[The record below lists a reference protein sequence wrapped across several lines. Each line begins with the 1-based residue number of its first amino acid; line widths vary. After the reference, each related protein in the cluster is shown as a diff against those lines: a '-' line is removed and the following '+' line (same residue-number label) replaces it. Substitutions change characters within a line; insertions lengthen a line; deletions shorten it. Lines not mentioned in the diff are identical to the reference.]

1 MQRRR
6 RAEAFPA
13 PLSSFVGRRDE
24 RAALEGLLASGARLV
39 TLTGPGGI
47 GKTRLATEVGR
58 GMIRDGVP
66 VVLCDLSETFTR
78 VDLVSRVATALGAS
92 GGPMA
97 EKPLAAHVG
106 ASLAR
111 EGKCFVVLDNF
122 EQLASHASVLGAWL
136 EAASEAVFLVT
147 SRERLHVPGEHVL
160 ELLPLGHVGAGI
172 EGDPRDCDAVR
183 LLVERGRAS
192 SARFTLADEDLP
204 AAAAIVRALDGIPL
218 AIELCAARLGVLGV
232 RQLRDQLAESA
243 LATTVSVRAPSARHA
258 TMRGA
263 IEWSWRL
270 LDPEARATLAR
281 CSVFHGGFKLDAV
294 RSVLALPANAGG
306 TAAALD
312 AMQALH
318 DRSLVRMLDGANV
331 AERRFTLYETVR
343 EYAAMQLE
351 ASQERS
357 AVAALHAA
365 HYLAVGERLATEAD
379 GPRGVEAREELA
391 REVANLWAIA
401 REPASPADG
410 LRALLA
416 MESLYSERGPIDP
429 YAEALDRAIAAAE
442 EPSARSLRARAVLV
456 RGRLDITRGAF
467 DDAIAHF
474 ARAREEAAALSDRG
488 LGALAA
494 SKLAVIGAFR
504 DLDVESTFA
513 EAERLARE
521 VGDPRL
527 EGICVSDRASARS
540 RAGQELEALRDREHT
555 VRCFDR
561 AGDARRHAVALGFLG
576 SSCLATGQTA
586 DAERHTLAAAHA
598 LRAFG
603 DTRTEGQVLGFL
615 ARARHQR
622 GATAEA
628 RAVLATALDALVRV
642 GERWFEGVYR
652 GWLGDLHLDD
662 DRTEDAVTA
671 YGHAIAILEPSER
684 PYASLFR
691 AALDV
696 ARVTSD
702 RAALC
707 EPIPL
712 SGLPATI
719 ASAVRL
725 HRAHVDVLRGD
736 TSTAGDALEAAEATR
751 GLSDDVR
758 FAERML
764 RRAIERAPRDDADNG
779 GLTIGPAAR
788 WFRRGSSPRVE
799 LERHRGLRLVLLR
812 LVEARMASPGT
823 SVSRPELIAAG
834 WPGELIRPTAAMNR
848 LNVSLSRLKRLGLR
862 DLVRTR
868 DDGVLLDPAIPCSV
882 KKD

>member
-6 RAEAFPA
+6 AQAFPA
-13 PLSSFVGRRDE
+13 ALSSFVGRREE
-24 RAALEGLLASGARLV
+24 RIALESLLASGARLV

-58 GMIRDGVP
+58 RMVRDGIP
-66 VVLCDLSETFTR
+66 VVMCDLSETFTR
-78 VDLVSRVATALGAS
+78 IDLVSRVATALGAS

-122 EQLASHASVLGAWL
+122 EQLAAHASLLGSWL
-136 EAASEAVFLVT
+136 EAAADAVFLVT
-147 SRERLHVPGEHVL
+147 SRERLHVPGEHVV

-172 EGDPRDCDAVR
+172 EGDPRECDAVR

-192 SARFTLADEDLP
+192 SSRFTLADEDLP
-204 AAAAIVRALDGIPL
+204 IAAGIVRALDGIPL
-218 AIELCAARLGVLGV
+218 AIELCAARLGVLGI

-243 LATTVSVRAPSARHA
+243 LATTISVRAPSARHA

-270 LDPEARATLAR
+270 LEPEARATLAR
-281 CSVFHGGFKLDAV
+281 CAVFHGGFKLDAV
-294 RSVLALPANAGG
+294 RSILELPANAGG

-343 EYAAMQLE
+343 EYALMQLE
-351 ASQERS
+351 ETHERRF
-357 AVAALHAA
+357 VTVLHAT
-365 HYLAVGERLATEAD
+365 HYLAVGERLALEAD

-401 REPASPADG
+401 RDPSSPRDG

-416 MESLYSERGPIDP
+416 MEPLYSERGPIDP
-429 YAEALDRAIAAAE
+429 YADALDRAIAVAPEGA
-442 EPSARSLRARAVLV
+442 LRARAVLV
-456 RGRLDITRGAF
+456 RGRLDITRGVF
-467 DDAIAHF
+467 DAAIANF
-474 ARAREEAAALSDRG
+474 ARARDEASIFDDRG
-488 LGALAA
+488 LVALAT

-504 DLDVESTFA
+504 DLDVGATFA
-513 EAERLARE
+513 EAERLAKE

-561 AGDARRHAVALGFLG
+561 AGDARRHAIALGFLG

-586 DAERHTLAAAHA
+586 DAERHTLAASHA

-628 RAVLATALDALVRV
+628 RAVLVTALDALVRV

-662 DRTEDAVTA
+662 DRTDDAITA
-671 YGHAIAILEPSER
+671 YGHAIAILEPAGER

-696 ARVTSD
+696 ARVTID
-702 RAALC
+702 RGARC
-707 EPIPL
+707 EEVVVD
-712 SGLPATI
+712 GLPATF
-719 ASAVRL
+719 ATAVRL

-736 TSTAGDALEAAEATR
+736 LSTAGDALESALTTR

-764 RRAIERAPRDDADNG
+764 RRALERAPRDDADPG
-779 GLTIGPAAR
+779 GLVIGPAAR
-788 WFRRGSSPRVE
+788 WFRRGQSPRVE

-812 LVEARMASPGT
+812 LVEARLASPGT
-823 SVSRPELIAAG
+823 SVTRPDLIAAG

-862 DLVRTR
+862 DLLRTR
-868 DDGVLLDPAIPCSV
+868 DDGVLLDPTIPCSL